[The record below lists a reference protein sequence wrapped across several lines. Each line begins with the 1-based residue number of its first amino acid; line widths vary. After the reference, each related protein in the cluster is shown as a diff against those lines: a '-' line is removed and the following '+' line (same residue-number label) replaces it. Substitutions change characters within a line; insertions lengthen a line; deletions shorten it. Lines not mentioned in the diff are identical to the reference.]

1 MINPNDSLG
10 CSIKLKS
17 AIHQNTD
24 LKNTIIT
31 SKKEN
36 KISLVFQNIILINVH
51 TTW

>member
-1 MINPNDSLG
+1 MINPNDYLYR
-10 CSIKLKS
+10 SIKLKS

-24 LKNTIIT
+24 FKNTIIT

-36 KISLVFQNIILINVH
+36 KILLVFQNIILINVH